1 MSREVA
7 TGQFADYTST
17 EAETEAFRHLRRLD
31 CEGSF
36 GGRLQHSP
44 STEASVDGDVKTIM
58 VYTRVLNR
66 GPRGVLSPIDK
77 MPDGD
82 MRISISLLLR
92 AGCSAELVAS
102 KANYVAS
109 STDFFL
115 RLIQT
120 TGIVY

>member
-1 MSREVA
+1 MPTIRPLK
-7 TGQFADYTST
+7 Q
-17 EAETEAFRHLRRLD
+17 RLKHSD
-31 CEGSF
+31 ILGDWIAKDLLEGGCNIRSA
-36 GGRLQHSP
+36 
-44 STEASVDGDVKTIM
+44 EASVDGDVKPIM
-58 VYTRVLNR
+58 VYTRVLNQ

-109 STDFFL
+109 STDFCL

-120 TGIVY
+120 TGIVN